1 MSDEIVSGEKI
12 TALERRPLGS
22 PWNSSSDIDM
32 SSDLDITGSKGAGIH
47 IHPRPARRGARRD
60 SNPRPQPVTKGDAPA
75 MNSPESR
82 DAVRRHWDAARRYS
96 SQMIV
101 AADCGDPI
109 SLSNAASDLVFA
121 LDDLWK
127 LRGVRESDWG
137 GVLNFLQGVMKSIDH
152 AKGYESLTSENC
164 RAIESVV
171 NHHLGT
177 WTIDKENVREA
188 LHRLRSA
195 GLDPWAPISE
205 EQED

>member
-1 MSDEIVSGEKI
+1 
-12 TALERRPLGS
+12 
-22 PWNSSSDIDM
+22 
-32 SSDLDITGSKGAGIH
+32 
-47 IHPRPARRGARRD
+47 
-60 SNPRPQPVTKGDAPA
+60 

-96 SQMIV
+96 SQMVV

-127 LRGVRESDWG
+127 LRGVRETDWG

-152 AKGYESLTSENC
+152 AMGYESLTSENC

-188 LHRLRSA
+188 LNRLRSA